1 MEDLHT
7 MRERLLQEEKQ
18 RKNIEDELIKVKK
31 LVADNEK
38 DQKVS

>member
-1 MEDLHT
+1 M

-18 RKNIEDELIKVKK
+18 RKNIEDELIQVKK
-31 LVADNEK
+31 LVADNEE